1 MADADRDDVIPH
13 FHMKAVYLK
22 NKSEKAGRPIYED
35 REYVQI
41 LIPGNKTEMPVI
53 PVNEQHKER
62 WPDQYRRFKDK
73 QEQVNEGTPLEQW
86 PQMTP
91 ARVSALKD
99 CHIFTVEQLANV
111 PDSQAKSV
119 GPDFQTLKK
128 KAKAYLDSA
137 DGSVAHEQVEQLE
150 ERIKVLEAENE
161 ELRKNQKKKP
171 GRPRKKAASKKK
183 AAA

>member
-1 MADADRDDVIPH
+1 MADEDNVIPH

-22 NKSEKAGRPIYED
+22 NKSEQAGRPIYED

-41 LIPGNKTEMPVI
+41 LIPGNKTEMPDI
-53 PVNEQHKER
+53 PVNDQHKER
-62 WPDQYRRFKDK
+62 WPDQYKRFKSK
-73 QEQVNEGTPLEQW
+73 QEQVNEGTPLEEW

-99 CHIFTVEQLANV
+99 SNIFTVEQLANV

-128 KAKAYLDSA
+128 KAQGYLDSA
-137 DGSVAHEQVEQLE
+137 DGSVAHEKVEQLQ
-150 ERIKVLEAENE
+150 ERIRELEAENE

-171 GRPRKKAASKKK
+171 GRPRKDEAA
-183 AAA
+183 